1 MSAAEM
7 PMNCMRIEG
16 LRNLYGGH
24 RPESVYKRQ
33 EFSVLVPFF
42 EQDGELYLLY
52 EKRSSTM
59 ETQPGDT
66 CFPGG
71 HVEKGETP
79 LMCAVR
85 ETEEEIGIPRGNI
98 EVISQGDTMYGA
110 AGFSLYSFIGIL
122 QYEDLDL
129 IRFQEDEVEE
139 VFYVPVKKLLEV
151 RPQIYLQRMKPLIPE
166 DFPYDRIG
174 ITENYPW
181 RVGTYEIPVYEIE
194 GRVIWGMTA
203 KITEGIIERIRNYE
217 NE

>member
-1 MSAAEM
+1 
-7 PMNCMRIEG
+7 
-16 LRNLYGGH
+16 
-24 RPESVYKRQ
+24 
-33 EFSVLVPFF
+33 
-42 EQDGELYLLY
+42 
-52 EKRSSTM
+52 
-59 ETQPGDT
+59 
-66 CFPGG
+66 
-71 HVEKGETP
+71 
-79 LMCAVR
+79 MCAVR

-203 KITEGIIERIRNYE
+203 GAIRHLCDAWLRTVQKE
-217 NE
+217 MR

>member
-1 MSAAEM
+1 MLSEETRRELEALRRKKLRAMAVRVAQILTAVLCVYLVFLIYGVLNTEYTYDERGDIV
-7 PMNCMRIEG
+7 PVILTVEG
-16 LRNLYGGH
+16 I
-24 RPESVYKRQ
+24 
-33 EFSVLVPFF
+33 
-42 EQDGELYLLY
+42 
-52 EKRSSTM
+52 
-59 ETQPGDT
+59 
-66 CFPGG
+66 
-71 HVEKGETP
+71 
-79 LMCAVR
+79 R